1 MYNPFKRTK
10 ITQTPMTQHSFTPPP
25 MPPPQHNRLSTEDE
39 LSVMVAALT
48 NVVSGS
54 SSATATVA
62 VNANQQFYGYP
73 WQPSPPLPTFD
84 GAAAASASS
93 PTSTGTDC
101 TDTFLPPSSEL
112 DTCHVCNI
120 KGCLGCNFFPPP
132 PTQQNTATDNH
143 RQHQQGKKIV
153 LSSGSASG
161 SGSSK
166 KQTQQKQQ
174 RVKKNFRGVRQRPW
188 GKWAAEIRDPRRA
201 TRVWLGT
208 FTTAEEAARAY
219 DRAAIEFRGPRA
231 KLNFAFSDYTAPAN
245 SSNSSD
251 LMTTTE
257 NSAEIEVTNLTGNGN
272 QENNFVDEHWDE
284 WMMMLMN
291 GSDSSD
297 SAGNTSNAL
306 SY

>member
-25 MPPPQHNRLSTEDE
+25 MPPPQQHRLSTEDE

-48 NVVSGS
+48 NVISGS
-54 SSATATVA
+54 SSATATVPA
-62 VNANQQFYGYP
+62 DQQFYGYP
-73 WQPSPPLPTFD
+73 WQPSPPPPTFD

-120 KGCLGCNFFPPP
+120 NGCLGCNFFPPP
-132 PTQQNTATDNH
+132 PTQENTTENH

-153 LSSGSASG
+153 VSSGSA

-188 GKWAAEIRDPRRA
+188 GKWAAEIRDPRKA
-201 TRVWLGT
+201 IRVWLGT

-231 KLNFAFSDYTAPAN
+231 KLNFPFSDYTAA
-245 SSNSSD
+245 NSSD
-251 LMTTTE
+251 LMTTAE
-257 NSAEIEVTNLTGNGN
+257 NSAEIEVTNLIGNGN
-272 QENNFVDEHWDE
+272 QDNNFVDEQWDE
-284 WMMMLMN
+284 WMMTLMN
-291 GSDSSD
+291 GGDSSD
-297 SAGNTSNAL
+297 SAGSTSNAL